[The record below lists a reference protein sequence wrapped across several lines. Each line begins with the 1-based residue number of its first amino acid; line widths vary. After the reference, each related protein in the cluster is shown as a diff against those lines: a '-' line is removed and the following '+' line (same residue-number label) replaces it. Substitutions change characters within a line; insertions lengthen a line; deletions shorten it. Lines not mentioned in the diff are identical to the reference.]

1 MTIVMIEIKSNCSGM
16 VGIKVWVKGELT
28 ERNLTLQV

>member
-1 MTIVMIEIKSNCSGM
+1 MTIVRMEIKSRYSEM
-16 VGIKVWVKGELT
+16 VETKVWVKRALT